1 VRPTL
6 EHYLVIGALLFGLG
20 LFTVVTRRTTLG
32 TFLGISLVLN
42 AAALNFA
49 AFDHFV
55 AESHGPAGQVFALFI
70 VTLAAGE
77 AAVALALALKVQQA
91 ERATS
96 RDELPE
102 HRR

>member
-1 VRPTL
+1 MRPTL
-6 EHYLVIGALLFGLG
+6 EHYLVIGTLLFALG

-55 AESHGPAGQVFALFI
+55 AESRGPAGQVFALFI
-70 VTLAAGE
+70 VAIAAGE
-77 AAVALALALKVQQA
+77 AAVALALALKIQQA

-96 RDELPE
+96 RAELPE
-102 HRR
+102 LRR